1 MHAFAIARIS
11 GMALKQHYKQDLIVE
26 VITFASGSAEK
37 YAWVFCF
44 SSKIKG
50 IIFFWKFFFQKY
62 WNSIICWGASS
73 DFWKVEML
81 SLNLSAPFSP
91 SVLLYSVWKT
101 PDSAR
106 KVCPFRFCFGR
117 FLSVFLL
124 PCFLLG
130 CSLCWAQQKR
140 SVWRNL
146 AL

>member
-1 MHAFAIARIS
+1 
-11 GMALKQHYKQDLIVE
+11 
-26 VITFASGSAEK
+26 
-37 YAWVFCF
+37 
-44 SSKIKG
+44 
-50 IIFFWKFFFQKY
+50 
-62 WNSIICWGASS
+62 
-73 DFWKVEML
+73 ML